1 VPPAQAQHALKAAAS
16 GLGGSQAEEAG
27 MAAEETAVLP
37 ADNKGLPAC
46 KGMLSPTTTLLA
58 AAADTAEVAPKLLNA
73 VGVVET
79 AAKVEKEKDDDA
91 LGVQPVGAPD
101 AMGGTK
107 EQVDAAASEGKPPVR
122 LDEDAGG
129 WKENAAGAGEV
140 VRIRLDEV
148 ADVGAKEKG
157 DVVVLAKLKVG
168 LLSPVPHGADAAAGA
183 AADEAENNETGC
195 VNENGDAAVQGVLAK
210 LKVELTPPVPKGVDE
225 AADAA
230 ATVEVAAGS
239 AAACEVATVVVIGV
253 LVGSLLPHNSLTTLK
268 NRCFSSAAAF
278 AAFSSASFSAVR
290 PLLVVSERSVP
301 ASRSSSTQSSH
312 ALAAAIMR
320 GVSPRSFWQFT
331 SAFAASRS
339 RMQAGRPSLA
349 SQCSAVLRKS
359 ALQYRTFAPLR
370 RAS

>member
-1 VPPAQAQHALKAAAS
+1 LTRSSLAFSLNFAGSDCADVPGAPDSAGAAAAGDGSFDAAGARVGLLDNPNAAGDVNEKVVPAEAGGALNNLFAGSALLSLFLAEPDWKAKGEAAADDKPPARRDEKAGGGHVKGDAAA
-16 GLGGSQAEEAG
+16 GEVPMRLDEEAG
-27 MAAEETAVLP
+27 GAKAKGDAAEP
-37 ADNKGLPAC
+37 
-46 KGMLSPTTTLLA
+46 
-58 AAADTAEVAPKLLNA
+58 
-73 VGVVET
+73 
-79 AAKVEKEKDDDA
+79 
-91 LGVQPVGAPD
+91 
-101 AMGGTK
+101 
-107 EQVDAAASEGKPPVR
+107 
-122 LDEDAGG
+122 
-129 WKENAAGAGEV
+129 
-140 VRIRLDEV
+140 
-148 ADVGAKEKG
+148 
-157 DVVVLAKLKVG
+157 VVLAKLKVG